1 MAYLPGLKQP
11 GTAVWSTLG
20 ALKPDESL
28 TPVKIYFDPHKN
40 VTLEPHTP
48 EYNMTEGDHPDVP
61 EHLQAAYAAVKPFA
75 DRQLDAINQLRE
87 RGGDDVEEYLAD
99 QGYVPRYVVGKSPKM
114 DLRLPGQR
122 DVLAG
127 RGDKSALTATSK
139 SQKQR
144 QFYVVTDSKGAEHFQ
159 EGPPAAT
166 DIHDQP
172 YQSTR
177 QATVK
182 EIEANTDVR
191 YHKNALANFA
201 TRALEDEKVLR
212 NLEVLDE
219 LKKTLSDQ
227 GLAFR
232 KEWRFKDADGKWQTG
247 LNKGH
252 PPPGFI
258 ELAHVPQL
266 RGTYFDPKIAHVLED
281 YRPRPGEEYSNTLS
295 RINRA
300 AQASLFITPFPHIA
314 NVGGMWTVGRGW
326 DWLSAPAAVRG
337 MKAGSK
343 AIKEVLTMGPEYQR
357 MLREGSGLRS
367 ADDATRNFYDVML
380 KAVGAR
386 LEHDP
391 KAASAF
397 AKAFGI
403 AGSPVKAL
411 YNASHKMLWS
421 VNDMLLL
428 QRQFELEAK
437 GMDSRQAIKE
447 AERWIANY
455 RVPAQVAKSRF
466 LSQLLTRNELLSF
479 GRYDYGKWR
488 ALGEM
493 VKPFVKGDVKGS
505 ADAAGKM
512 AVLGAMMAWGYP
524 MMDKMVQAVTGNE
537 NARVHRGG
545 EMLMVDAATRLSQ
558 GDIGWAQAMGS
569 MISPSPVVEG
579 VPEILSNRNLF
590 TGQDLINP
598 ESSTAGKVA
607 QGAEAASQFFLPG
620 QLAVDTLKPG
630 GAAKGLA
637 GLAGISL
644 PDRDP
649 SIGRAKAKKYERGRA
664 KTTERKTP

>member
-1 MAYLPGLKQP
+1 
-11 GTAVWSTLG
+11 
-20 ALKPDESL
+20 
-28 TPVKIYFDPHKN
+28 
-40 VTLEPHTP
+40 
-48 EYNMTEGDHPDVP
+48 
-61 EHLQAAYAAVKPFA
+61 
-75 DRQLDAINQLRE
+75 
-87 RGGDDVEEYLAD
+87 
-99 QGYVPRYVVGKSPKM
+99 
-114 DLRLPGQR
+114 
-122 DVLAG
+122 
-127 RGDKSALTATSK
+127 
-139 SQKQR
+139 
-144 QFYVVTDSKGAEHFQ
+144 
-159 EGPPAAT
+159 
-166 DIHDQP
+166 
-172 YQSTR
+172 
-177 QATVK
+177 
-182 EIEANTDVR
+182 
-191 YHKNALANFA
+191 
-201 TRALEDEKVLR
+201 
-212 NLEVLDE
+212 
-219 LKKTLSDQ
+219 
-227 GLAFR
+227 
-232 KEWRFKDADGKWQTG
+232 
-247 LNKGH
+247 
-252 PPPGFI
+252 
-258 ELAHVPQL
+258 
-266 RGTYFDPKIAHVLED
+266 
-281 YRPRPGEEYSNTLS
+281 
-295 RINRA
+295 
-300 AQASLFITPFPHIA
+300 
-314 NVGGMWTVGRGW
+314 
-326 DWLSAPAAVRG
+326 
-337 MKAGSK
+337 
-343 AIKEVLTMGPEYQR
+343 
-357 MLREGSGLRS
+357 
-367 ADDATRNFYDVML
+367 
-380 KAVGAR
+380 
-386 LEHDP
+386 
-391 KAASAF
+391 
-397 AKAFGI
+397 
-403 AGSPVKAL
+403 
-411 YNASHKMLWS
+411 
-421 VNDMLLL
+421 MLLL

-664 KTTERKTP
+664 KTTNGKTP